1 MWMNKVKMIFLTSE
15 SKNWH
20 TQQKTPAE
28 NNENACKSIKNI
40 LKIPI
45 GSCEHLNLYEVK
57 DKQTEMERSF
67 KTAFEQMKKCF
78 NMK

>member
-15 SKNWH
+15 SKNGH
-20 TQQKTPAE
+20 TQQKPSAE
-28 NNENACKSIKNI
+28 NNNENACKSIKYI

-45 GSCEHLNLYEVK
+45 GSCDHLNLYEVK

-67 KTAFEQMKKCF
+67 KTAFEQMKKRF
-78 NMK
+78 